1 MIKPLVPILFIL
13 LLLDSSLK
21 SQDSIPKD
29 SYRPKIGLVLS
40 GGGAKGMAH
49 IGALKVLEELGI
61 KPDYITGTSMGSIMG
76 GLYSIGYKAN
86 ELDSIIRTIDWS
98 KMLSDQI
105 PLSNVVPE
113 EKYYYRRYLFE
124 FDLTK
129 KGPVLPSGVVIGQG
143 ISEEMNYL
151 TWHVAGV
158 NKFDDFPTP
167 FRCVASDLISGE
179 PYIFDSGNL
188 ATAMRASMAIPSAF
202 SPILLDSMLLVD
214 GGVLNNM
221 PIKTCRDLGADII
234 IAVNVGVKEH
244 PKIEDFKTI
253 GDILMGSAMIRS
265 NYETKQSAEFVDIMI
280 EPALDDYTSASF
292 FNGNEII
299 ELGEIAAREKYVE
312 LSELADFIN
321 QFPKDKEID
330 LETNIQQLYIEDIK
344 VVGLKRLN
352 KQFVLGK
359 FGLEKN
365 HTYTKKDINEGLHLL
380 MGTRYIDNV
389 NYELALGQHGYIIT
403 LKPVEAFPSKYNFS
417 IHYDNV
423 YKASAIF
430 NIAMRNY
437 IIRGS
442 SFKFSGEVSEYPQI
456 NTEYIDYFGHKQKTG
471 GYASAHWE
479 LSPVPYIKDNGEEVG
494 EFNQHTTLLEGGILV
509 SPNVKRMI
517 KFGAFYK
524 RLTSNSSGGII
535 DILIDDVDKVGNQY
549 WGLNLKY
556 FKNSLNSQ
564 FFATTGNTFNV
575 DIEYPFG
582 FSSIYK
588 GSAESKELLA
598 DYIESPN
605 ESYLKLFVSFKHHLP
620 ISSKLNFS
628 YYASIGGAT
637 KDMSSTQYFTFGGL
651 ESIKRYQDTPFVGL
665 TTREI
670 SAQQF
675 IMGSLNFRYEALNNL
690 YVKLSGNI
698 IDYKTNYDDLSFGA
712 LNTLG
717 ADDVVL
723 GGGITISYQS
733 IIGPIEVGYGKNT
746 MHNKNRWYFTAGF
759 PF

>member
-1 MIKPLVPILFIL
+1 MRKSFFLLIVYFIILPVL
-13 LLLDSSLK
+13 LSA
-21 SQDSIPKD
+21 QDSIPNNN
-29 SYRPKIGLVLS
+29 YRPKIGLVLS

-86 ELDSIIRTIDWS
+86 ELDSIVKIIDWS

-129 KGPVLPSGVVIGQG
+129 RGPVLPTGVVIGQG

-151 TWHVAGV
+151 TWHIAGI
-158 NKFDDFPTP
+158 NKFDDYPIP

-188 ATAMRASMAIPSAF
+188 STAMRASMAIPSAF
-202 SPILLDSMLLVD
+202 SPVLLDSMLLVD

-221 PIKTCRDLGADII
+221 PIKACKEMGADII
-234 IAVNVGVKEH
+234 IAVNVGTKEH
-244 PKIEDFKTI
+244 PEIEDFRTI

-265 NYETKQSAEFVDIMI
+265 NYETKQSADLIDIMI
-280 EPALDDYTSASF
+280 EPALDEYSSASF

-312 LSELADFIN
+312 LSNLANFIS
-321 QFPKDKEID
+321 QFPKKENV
-330 LETNIQQLYIEDIK
+330 ETPTNLQQLYIEDIK
-344 VVGLKRLN
+344 VEGLKRLN
-352 KQFVLGK
+352 KQFILGK
-359 FGLEKN
+359 FGLEKR
-365 HTYTKKDINEGLHLL
+365 HTYTKKDIAEGLHLL

-389 NYELALGQHGYIIT
+389 NYELELGNHGYIIT
-403 LKPVEAFPSKYNFS
+403 LKPTEAFPSKYNFS

-456 NTEYIDYFGHKQKTG
+456 NSEYIDYIGHKQKTG
-471 GYASAHWE
+471 GYINAHWE
-479 LSPVPYIKDNGEEVG
+479 LSPTPYIKDNGEEVG
-494 EFNQHTTLLEGGILV
+494 NFNQHTTIFEGGLLV

-524 RLTSNSSGGII
+524 RLTSNSAGGII
-535 DILIDDVDKVGNQY
+535 DILIEDVDKVGNQF

-556 FKNSLNSQ
+556 IKNSLNKQ
-564 FFATTGNTFNV
+564 FFPTMGNTFNV
-575 DIEYPFG
+575 DIEYPLG

-588 GSAESKELLA
+588 GSQESKELLA

-605 ESYLKLFVSFKHHLP
+605 ESYLKLLISFKHHLP
-620 ISSKLNFS
+620 LSSKLNFS

-651 ESIKRYQDTPFVGL
+651 ESIKRYQDTPFIGL
-665 TTREI
+665 TTKEI

-675 IMGSLNFRYEALNNL
+675 IMGSLNFRYEVLNNL
-690 YVKLSGNI
+690 YIKLSGNV

-712 LNTLG
+712 LNNLG
-717 ADDVVL
+717 SDDVVF
-723 GGGITISYQS
+723 GGGFSASYQS
-733 IIGPIEVGYGKNT
+733 IIGPIEVGYGRNSI
-746 MHNKNRWYFTAGF
+746 HNKNRWYFTAGF